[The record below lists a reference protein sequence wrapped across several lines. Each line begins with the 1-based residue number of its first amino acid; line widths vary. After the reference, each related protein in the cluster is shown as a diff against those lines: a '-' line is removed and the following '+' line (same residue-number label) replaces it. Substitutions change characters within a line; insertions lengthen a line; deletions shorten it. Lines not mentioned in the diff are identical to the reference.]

1 MWARGKRHASG
12 KCPRASK
19 MAEPLGQNGG
29 ASRPKCGA
37 SRIVPPKLM
46 PVECDRVAWSL
57 DAGDAWGLAWLGG
70 RAGFFPAPIFP
81 ALIFRGR
88 SLISAL
94 QGCGVRGKQC
104 DPGAYKIRTGAV
116 PVQDRGSGHT
126 APTYIS

>member
-1 MWARGKRHASG
+1 M
-12 KCPRASK
+12 
-19 MAEPLGQNGG
+19 L
-29 ASRPKCGA
+29 
-37 SRIVPPKLM
+37 PPKLM

-57 DAGDAWGLAWLGG
+57 EAHRWRCLELAWRGS
-70 RAGFFPAPIFP
+70 AGVLAFFPHRFFP
-81 ALIFRGR
+81 ALIFQGRG
-88 SLISAL
+88 LISAL